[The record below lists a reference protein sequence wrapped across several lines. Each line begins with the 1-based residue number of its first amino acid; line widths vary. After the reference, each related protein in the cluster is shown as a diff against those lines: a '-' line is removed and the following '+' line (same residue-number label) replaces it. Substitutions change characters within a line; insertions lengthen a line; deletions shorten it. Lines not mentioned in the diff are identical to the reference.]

1 MGPENRASQPAVVS
15 RGADTAMQVAQA
27 IRVYIAERSLLPGD
41 RVGTE
46 HDLAAEFGVS
56 RPTVREALRLLAAS
70 HLIRASQGRTGGIFV
85 DNTPQGGMATNIGES
100 ITAMLATERLSLRD
114 MVEARMFLEVP
125 LAGMAAEKA
134 TDEIVAE
141 LEAAIDAQRGHLPGT
156 PPFNDADAR
165 FHRTLAE
172 ASGNDLLIAFTR
184 WILDVLQPSLI
195 DVISPRVDPDEII
208 AQHTAVLRGVK
219 RGQRAAAERAM
230 RRHLEHLEE
239 TLTEMEQR
247 H

>member
-1 MGPENRASQPAVVS
+1 
-15 RGADTAMQVAQA
+15 
-27 IRVYIAERSLLPGD
+27 
-41 RVGTE
+41 
-46 HDLAAEFGVS
+46 
-56 RPTVREALRLLAAS
+56 
-70 HLIRASQGRTGGIFV
+70 
-85 DNTPQGGMATNIGES
+85 
-100 ITAMLATERLSLRD
+100 MLATERLSLRD

-141 LEAAIDAQRGHLPGT
+141 LEASIDAQRGHLPGT
-156 PPFNDADAR
+156 PPFNEADAR

-195 DVISPRVDPDEII
+195 EVISPRVDAHEII
-208 AQHTAVLRGVK
+208 AQHTAVLRGVR

-239 TLTEMEQR
+239 TLDEMEKR
-247 H
+247 A

>member
-1 MGPENRASQPAVVS
+1 
-15 RGADTAMQVAQA
+15 MQVAQA
-27 IRVYIAERSLLPGD
+27 IRVYIAERSLQPGD

-56 RPTVREALRLLAAS
+56 RPTVREALRLLAGS
-70 HLIRASQGRTGGIFV
+70 HLIRASQGRSGGIFV
-85 DNTPQGGMATNIGES
+85 ASMPHVGMATNIGES
-100 ITAMLATERLSLRD
+100 IVAMLATERLSLHD

-134 TDEIVAE
+134 DAATVAD

-156 PPFNDADAR
+156 PPFNDADTR
-165 FHRTLAE
+165 FHRILAE
-172 ASGNDLLIAFTR
+172 ASGNDLLMAFTR

-195 DVISPRVDPDEII
+195 DVISASVGPDEII
-208 AQHTAVLRGVK
+208 EQHTAILRGVR

-230 RRHLEHLEE
+230 RRHLEYLEE
-239 TLTEMEQR
+239 TLVDIESREGPS
-247 H
+247 